1 MEWLNRLS
9 GSTVGLDTAPLIYL
23 IEKNPKYLPIVA
35 PFFQAL
41 ERGEFQ
47 VVTSTLTLCEVLVHP
62 YRHGDLALV
71 QNYSRILHWAPNL
84 TLLPVSS
91 PIAEEAARIR
101 SAHGMRT
108 PDAIQLATARAGRA
122 TWFLTNDTQL
132 APVAGIQFLVLENLL
147 ANPLP

>member
-1 MEWLNRLS
+1 MEWLNKLS
-9 GSTVGLDTAPLIYL
+9 GSIVGLDTAPLIYL
-23 IEKNPKYLPIVA
+23 IEKNPKYLPIVG

-47 VVTSTLTLCEVLVHP
+47 VVTSTLTLSEVLVHP
-62 YRHGDLALV
+62 YRHGDLVLA
-71 QNYSRILHWAPNL
+71 QNYSSILHSAPNL
-84 TLLPVSS
+84 TMLPVSS

-122 TWFLTNDTQL
+122 TSFLTNDTEL
-132 APVAGIQFLVLENLL
+132 RPIPGMQFLVLESLL
-147 ANPLP
+147 TNSLP